1 MTFRTRRWP
10 VALAAL
16 LFVAACGGTTSPT
29 ASPSTAPA
37 ASTPPAASGSTAP
50 TATTGASSGTSGSPG
65 ASGSPSTAPSGSTA
79 PGSASPSASAGG
91 SPAAGVP
98 DGKLVFAEWQPV
110 SQLNPLFTT
119 AFTSFE
125 SLGPALRG
133 LLTINED
140 GQWVA
145 DLATDVPGVENQG
158 LVANPSAPADC
169 TTSDKPSGEC
179 FTLNVTLKPG
189 YKWSDGKDVTLN
201 DFKAT
206 YDKAAE
212 WGDAGVGCSGCAT
225 FVPLLDSTLE
235 SGLYDPGNRYIKD
248 ITVAADGM
256 SMTVTWQKNYAGWLG
271 WLASAFLEG
280 DWVKGIDGQAAT
292 SAMPVGPGIENVP
305 WNGPFKIVAAS
316 VDGIDYTRND
326 GWGGTKPSLKDIHEA
341 FYASKDGMIAAFL
354 SGDVDLAFDMTQADF
369 DAVNAVDPGTGKA
382 ELDSAWQYEHFDLMS
397 AGGSRLGG
405 TVAKHGLDDLDVRT
419 AIAMAVNKQD
429 LVDVLFPG
437 AGVSPACSIAPPGTP
452 WRDDS
457 VTCAPYDVDGANA
470 KLDTNWPVNADTGLR
485 TNKDGDTIRLQLCT
499 TAGNPTRL
507 TELSKLNQYLAAIS
521 VPSDV
526 STADAGSVVFAGWA
540 DTTDDTNC
548 SIYRGTYDI
557 ADYAYVLGGDIY
569 SNYYYTYHS
578 SQIPSDK
585 NPNGSNDTRINN
597 KEMDDA
603 LSALGFEIDPNKQNA
618 LAATV
623 QKGVATQNN
632 EIPIYY
638 RAETTGV
645 STHVGGWTKYNPS
658 SAGPTWH
665 VEDWFQT
672 Q

>member
-1 MTFRTRRWP
+1 MSFRTRRWP

-16 LFVAACGGTTSPT
+16 LFVAACGGTSPTTAPTSP
-29 ASPSTAPA
+29 PA
-37 ASTPPAASGSTAP
+37 ASTPPAATGSAAP
-50 TATTGASSGTSGSPG
+50 TTGATGTP
-65 ASGSPSTAPSGSTA
+65 AGSPSET
-79 PGSASPSASAGG
+79 
-91 SPAAGVP
+91 PAATGTPGGGVT
-98 DGKLVFAEWQPV
+98 DGKLIFAEWQPV
-110 SQLNPLFTT
+110 SQLNPFFTT

-133 LLTINED
+133 LLTINEA
-140 GQWVA
+140 GEWTA
-145 DLATDVPGVENQG
+145 DLATAVPSVAGG
-158 LVANPSAPADC
+158 DLVPNASAPADC
-169 TTSDKPSGEC
+169 TTSDAPTGEC
-179 FTLNVTLKPG
+179 FTITVTLKPG

-201 DFKAT
+201 DFSAT

-235 SGLYDPGNRYIKD
+235 SGLYDASNRYIKD

-271 WLASAFLEG
+271 WLSSAFLEG

-305 WNGPFKIVAAS
+305 WNGPFKIVSAS
-316 VDGIDYTRND
+316 VDGIDYVRND
-326 GWGGTKPSLKDIHEA
+326 GWGGDPAKLGTLSEK
-341 FYASKDGMIAAFL
+341 FYASKDGMITDFL
-354 SGDVDLAFDMTQADF
+354 AGNVDLAFDMTQADF
-369 DAVNAVDPGTGKA
+369 DAVNAVDPGIGKA
-382 ELDSAWQYEHFDLMS
+382 ELDSAWQYEHFDLMT

-405 TVAKHGLDDLDVRT
+405 TVAKHGLDDIDVRT

-437 AGVSPACSIAPPGTP
+437 AGVAPACSIAPPGTP
-452 WRDDS
+452 WRDES
-457 VTCAPYDVDGANA
+457 VTCAEYNVDGAKA
-470 KLDTNWPVNADTGLR
+470 LLDKNWPVNADTGLR
-485 TNKDGDTIRLQLCT
+485 TNADGDTIRLQLCT

-507 TELSKLNQYLAAIS
+507 TELSKLNQYLTAVGI
-521 VPSDV
+521 PSDV

-578 SQIPSDK
+578 SQIPSDD
-585 NPNGSNDTRINN
+585 NPNGSNDTRLANDD
-597 KEMDDA
+597 MDTA
-603 LSALGFEIDPNKQNA
+603 LSNLGFEIDPEKQNA

-623 QKGVATQNN
+623 QTTVATQNN

-645 STHVGGWTKYNPS
+645 SVHVGGWTKYNPS

-665 VEDWFQT
+665 VEDWFQA

>member
-1 MTFRTRRWP
+1 MSFRTRRWP

-16 LFVAACGGTTSPT
+16 LFVAACGGTSPT
-29 ASPSTAPA
+29 TAPTTAPPA
-37 ASTPPAASGSTAP
+37 ASTPPAAS
-50 TATTGASSGTSGSPG
+50 
-65 ASGSPSTAPSGSTA
+65 ASGSPAGSPTATSSGAAGSPSSSPAG
-79 PGSASPSASAGG
+79 GSPSASAAG
-91 SPAAGVP
+91 SPGAGVP

-110 SQLNPLFTT
+110 SQLNPFFTT
-119 AFTSFE
+119 AFSAFE

-133 LLTINED
+133 LLTINEQ
-140 GQWVA
+140 GQWTA
-145 DLATDVPGVENQG
+145 DLATQVPSVDNGG
-158 LVANPSAPADC
+158 LVPTASAPADC
-169 TTSDKPSGEC
+169 TTSDKPTGSC
-179 FTLNVTLKPG
+179 FTLNVTMKPG

-201 DFKAT
+201 DFLAT
-206 YDKAAE
+206 YNQALV
-212 WGDAGVGCSGCAT
+212 WGNAGVGCSGCAT

-235 SGLYDPGNRYIKD
+235 SGLYDAGNRYIKD
-248 ITVAADGM
+248 ITVSADGM
-256 SMTVTWQKNYAGWLG
+256 SMVVTWQKNYAGWLG
-271 WLASAFLEG
+271 WLSSAFLQA

-292 SAMPVGPGIENVP
+292 SAMPVGPGIEAVP

-326 GWGGTKPSLKDIHEA
+326 GWGGDKAGLKDIHEA

-382 ELDSAWQYEHFDLMS
+382 ELDSAWQYEHFDLMT
-397 AGGSRLGG
+397 AGGTRLGG
-405 TVAKHGLDDLDVRT
+405 TVAKKGLDDVEVRT

-437 AGVSPACSIAPPGTP
+437 AGVAPACSIAPPGTP

-457 VTCAPYDVDGANA
+457 VTCAPFDVDGANA
-470 KLDTNWPVNADTGLR
+470 KLDAAGWKVDETTGLR
-485 TNKDGDTIRLQLCT
+485 TKDGNTIHLQLCT

-507 TELSKLNQYLAAIS
+507 TELSKLNQYLSAIHI
-521 VPSDV
+521 PSDV
-526 STADAGSVVFAGWA
+526 STADATSVVFAGWA

-578 SQIPSDK
+578 SQIPSDAS
-585 NPNGSNDTRINN
+585 PNGSNDTRLNN
-597 KEMDDA
+597 KDMDDA
-603 LSALGFEIDPNKQNA
+603 LTKLGFEIDPSKQNA
-618 LAATV
+618 LASTV
-623 QKGVATQNN
+623 QKTVATQNN

-645 STHVGGWTKYNPS
+645 STHVGGWTQYNPS

-665 VEDWFQT
+665 VESWFQAK
-672 Q
+672 

>member
-1 MTFRTRRWP
+1 MSFRTRRWP

-16 LFVAACGGTTSPT
+16 LFVAACGGTSPT
-29 ASPSTAPA
+29 TAPTSAPPA
-37 ASTPPAASGSTAP
+37 ASTPPAATGSATPSGSAP
-50 TATTGASSGTSGSPG
+50 A
-65 ASGSPSTAPSGSTA
+65 GSPSVAPSGSGTA
-79 PGSASPSASAGG
+79 GSPSVAPSGSAPAG
-91 SPAAGVP
+91 SPLPG
-98 DGKLVFAEWQPV
+98 GKLIFAEWQPV
-110 SQLNPLFTT
+110 SQLNPFFTT
-119 AFTSFE
+119 AFTAFE

-133 LLTINED
+133 LLTINEA
-140 GQWVA
+140 GEWTA
-145 DLATDVPGVENQG
+145 DLAADVPSVDNGG
-158 LVANPSAPADC
+158 LVPNASAPADC
-169 TTSDKPSGEC
+169 TTSDKPTGDC

-189 YKWSDGKDVTLN
+189 YKWSDGKDLTLN
-201 DFKAT
+201 DFKTT
-206 YDKAAE
+206 YDQAAA

-235 SGLYDPGNRYIKD
+235 SGLYDASNRYIKD

-271 WLASAFLEG
+271 WLSSAFLEG

-316 VDGIDYTRND
+316 VDGIDYEKND
-326 GWGGTKPSLKDIHEA
+326 GWGGTPAKLDSLAEK
-341 FYASKDGMIAAFL
+341 FYASKDGMITDFL
-354 SGDVDLAFDMTQADF
+354 AGNVDLAFDMTQADF
-369 DAVNAVDPGTGKA
+369 DAVNAVDPSVGKA
-382 ELDSAWQYEHFDLMS
+382 ELDSAWQYEHFDLMT

-429 LVDVLFPG
+429 LTDVLFPG

-457 VTCAPYDVDGANA
+457 VTCAPFDVDGANA

-485 TNKDGDTIRLQLCT
+485 TNKDGDTIQLQLCT

-507 TELSKLNQYLAAIS
+507 TELSKLNQYLSAVSI
-521 VPSDV
+521 PSTV
-526 STADAGSVVFAGWA
+526 VTADASAVVFAGWA

-578 SQIPSDK
+578 SQIPSDA

-597 KEMDDA
+597 KEMDDS
-603 LSALGFEIDPNKQNA
+603 LTALGFEIDPTKQNA
-618 LAATV
+618 LASTV
-623 QKGVATQNN
+623 QKTVATQNN

-645 STHVGGWTKYNPS
+645 SVHVGGWTKYNPS

>member
-1 MTFRTRRWP
+1 MSFRTRRWP

-16 LFVAACGGTTSPT
+16 LFVAACGGTSPT
-29 ASPSTAPA
+29 TAPTTAPPA

-50 TATTGASSGTSGSPG
+50 TATTG
-65 ASGSPSTAPSGSTA
+65 GSPSTAPSGSAA
-79 PGSASPSASAGG
+79 PGSPTASAAG
-91 SPAAGVP
+91 SPGAGVP

-110 SQLNPLFTT
+110 SQLNPFFTT

-133 LLTINED
+133 LLTINEQ
-140 GQWVA
+140 GQWTA
-145 DLATDVPGVENQG
+145 DLATEVPSADNQG
-158 LVANPSAPADC
+158 LVANASAPADC
-169 TTSDKPSGEC
+169 TTTDKPTGEC
-179 FTLNVTLKPG
+179 FTLNVTMKPG

-201 DFKAT
+201 DFKTT
-206 YDKAAE
+206 YDQATA

-235 SGLYDPGNRYIKD
+235 SGLYDVSNRYIKD

-256 SMTVTWQKNYAGWLG
+256 SMVVTWQKNYAGWLG
-271 WLASAFLEG
+271 WLSNAFLEA
-280 DWVKGIDGQAAT
+280 DWVKALDAQAAT

-326 GWGGTKPSLKDIHEA
+326 GWGGDKASLKDIHKS

-354 SGDVDLAFDMTQADF
+354 SGDVDLAFNMTQADF
-369 DAVNAVDPGTGKA
+369 DAVNAVDPATGKA

-397 AGGSRLGG
+397 AGGTRLGG

-437 AGVSPACSIAPPGTP
+437 AGVAPACSIAPPGTP

-457 VTCAPYDVDGANA
+457 VTCAPFDVAGANA

-485 TNKDGDTIRLQLCT
+485 TNKAGDTIQLQLCT

-507 TELSKLNQYLAAIS
+507 TELSKLNQYLSAINI
-521 VPSDV
+521 PSNV
-526 STADAGSVVFAGWA
+526 STADASSVVFAGWA

-557 ADYAYVLGGDIY
+557 ADYAYILGGDIY

-585 NPNGSNDTRINN
+585 SPNGSNDTRINDPD
-597 KEMDDA
+597 MDAA
-603 LSALGFEIDPNKQNA
+603 LTALGYEIDPQKQNA
-618 LAATV
+618 LASTV
-623 QKGVATQNN
+623 QKTVATQNN
-632 EIPIYY
+632 EIPTYY

-645 STHVGGWTKYNPS
+645 STHVGGWTQYNPS

-665 VEDWFQT
+665 VESWFQAK
-672 Q
+672 